1 MTAEAATAATHTQS
15 AETPALRPYVP
26 ATAEFGAAGTD
37 SPRAFLER
45 ALASLEAWEPRIG
58 AFVTVNPEAARAAAD
73 RSTERWRAGR
83 PLSAIDGMPIGI
95 KDIIETIDMPT
106 ENGSA
111 LFAGF
116 RSERDGASV
125 AALREAG
132 AVIVGKTVTTEFAAT
147 EPRGTRNPWDL
158 ARTPGGSSSGSAAAV
173 AVGAISVGLGT
184 QVLGSIL
191 RPAGYCGCYGFKP
204 TVGAINRGGSY
215 DGLSQSAHGPI
226 AASLP
231 EAWLVAA
238 EIARRAGGDP
248 GFPGL
253 YGPVEAPAPAKPRR
267 LAVLETDGWAVAS
280 DEAKAAFAVV
290 IARLK
295 AAGVALADRR
305 DSETIAAAEDAVAG
319 ARQLSMEINAWESR
333 WPINTYAA
341 RDAGKLSQSMR
352 DRLAQA
358 EAMTLDDY
366 RVRVADRARR
376 RAIYHELAAEFDG
389 CITLTA
395 PGAAPLGLGSTGDPI
410 FVVPASMLGVP
421 ALTLPVLAERGL
433 PLGLQLVGFA
443 DRDASLFAAAGGV
456 LALLRH

>member
-1 MTAEAATAATHTQS
+1 MTAKAANALNCAPS
-15 AETPALRPYVP
+15 SERPALRPYFP
-26 ATAEFGAAGTD
+26 AIAEFGAGGKD

-45 ALASLEAWEPRIG
+45 ALDSLEAWEPKIG
-58 AFVTVNPEAARAAAD
+58 AFVTPNLAAARATAD

-106 ENGSA
+106 ENGSP

-215 DGLSQSAHGPI
+215 DGLSQSAHGTL

-231 EAWLVAA
+231 EAWAVAS

-253 YGPVEAPAPAKPRR
+253 YGPLEPPAPAKPRR
-267 LAVLETDGWAVAS
+267 LAVLETDGWAIAS
-280 DEAKAAFAVV
+280 DEAKAAFAAAT
-290 IARLK
+290 ARLK
-295 AAGVALADRR
+295 AAGVALAGRR
-305 DSETIAAAEDAVAG
+305 DSQNIAAAENAIAG
-319 ARQLSMEINAWESR
+319 ARQLSMDINAWESR

-366 RVRVADRARR
+366 RARLADRNRR
-376 RAIYHELAAEFDG
+376 RSVYQTLAAEFDG
-389 CITLTA
+389 CVTLTA

-421 ALTLPVLAERGL
+421 ALTLPVLAESGL
-433 PLGLQLVGFA
+433 PLGLQLMGFA
-443 DRDASLFAAAGGV
+443 DRDAALFAAAGGV
-456 LALLRH
+456 LELLP